1 MDEAIIRS
9 TPDAA
14 ETRYYHNDGLGS
26 AVAVSDTLG
35 AVQAT
40 ARYDSWGNL
49 LPGGGGIPQFGF
61 TGREPDAT
69 GLTYFRARYYD
80 PTLGRFTQ
88 RDPIGL
94 GGGLNPYTYVSNSPQ
109 NFTDPLG
116 LRQAAVTV
124 SSSQQTAYAGA
135 SSPGIVERIA
145 RNAVV
150 NIFADTESAYNAV
163 ESFNNGDYW
172 KSAGF
177 AALGVVNTFN
187 PFSKMYRAVKG
198 AANITRN
205 AVGAVFGKA
214 TRRGTETVQRAM
226 SRAELKHLQ
235 DHGVLRF
242 GRTDTTYVSDA
253 LNSTANR
260 ARQRLALPKQP
271 DVRVTLEV
279 EKGRFSSPTRVGPLD
294 LGNGR
299 TLPGGGMERTTT
311 GHVPAKILR
320 VDEY

>member
-14 ETRYYHNDGLGS
+14 NTRYYHNDGLGS

-94 GGGLNPYTYVSNSPQ
+94 AGGLNPYTYVSNSPQ

-116 LRQAAVTV
+116 LRQAAVTAGA
-124 SSSQQTAYAGA
+124 SQQTAYAGA
-135 SSPGIVERIA
+135 SSPGIVEQIA

-205 AVGAVFGKA
+205 AVGAVFGKV
-214 TRRGTETVQRAM
+214 TRSG
-226 SRAELKHLQ
+226 S
-235 DHGVLRF
+235 G
-242 GRTDTTYVSDA
+242 G
-253 LNSTANR
+253 
-260 ARQRLALPKQP
+260 
-271 DVRVTLEV
+271 
-279 EKGRFSSPTRVGPLD
+279 
-294 LGNGR
+294 GR
-299 TLPGGGMERTTT
+299 TLYRAVGPGELADLQAKGQYRVPAGGTEGKYFFETPEQTSNFARMMGDQPYTTT
-311 GHVPAKILR
+311 SVRVSPSELSRGQAINPAREGPGYFFDTPDLPAGPVSIHNHSVLP
-320 VDEY
+320 